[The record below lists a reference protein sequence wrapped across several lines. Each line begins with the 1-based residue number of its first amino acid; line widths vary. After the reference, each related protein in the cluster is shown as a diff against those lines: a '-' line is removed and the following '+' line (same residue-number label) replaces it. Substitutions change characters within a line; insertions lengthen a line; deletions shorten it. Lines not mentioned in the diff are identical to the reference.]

1 MTPAKLNKPVHV
13 LKFGGTS
20 VATPNL
26 IRDAAQRIGQRRAAG
41 CHVVCVVSA
50 MGDTTDELNTLA
62 QQLSSQPQRRELD
75 VLLSAG
81 EVQSMALLS
90 IALTELGVPAI
101 SFTGQQG
108 GIVTDDRHSEA
119 KILRIDPDR
128 VVEALHGDHVVVLAG
143 FQGIDQHEE
152 ITTLGRGGSDTTAVA
167 MAAALGAERC
177 EILTDVPGVFTAD
190 PRLVPSAVQI
200 EALSYDEM
208 LEMANLGA
216 RVLHGRSVE
225 IARRFNV
232 PLVVASATEDR
243 PGTRITGKGELM
255 EEVVVRAVT
264 DDRDVRKISILAV
277 PDQPGIAARVFN
289 VLGEF
294 DINIRL
300 IVQAQSHEGLNDIT
314 FIVPGSASL
323 EESDLQRMVQEVG
336 GESWLIDDDVAL
348 LNIVGEGISREPGI
362 AGKIFSV
369 LAEQEINIDLI
380 SSSNLVITC
389 VVREKDL
396 ARGARSLHQALIETD
411 TS

>member
-1 MTPAKLNKPVHV
+1 
-13 LKFGGTS
+13 
-20 VATPNL
+20 
-26 IRDAAQRIGQRRAAG
+26 
-41 CHVVCVVSA
+41 
-50 MGDTTDELNTLA
+50 
-62 QQLSSQPQRRELD
+62 
-75 VLLSAG
+75 
-81 EVQSMALLS
+81 
-90 IALTELGVPAI
+90 
-101 SFTGQQG
+101 
-108 GIVTDDRHSEA
+108 
-119 KILRIDPDR
+119 
-128 VVEALHGDHVVVLAG
+128 
-143 FQGIDQHEE
+143 
-152 ITTLGRGGSDTTAVA
+152 
-167 MAAALGAERC
+167 
-177 EILTDVPGVFTAD
+177 
-190 PRLVPSAVQI
+190 
-200 EALSYDEM
+200 
-208 LEMANLGA
+208 
-216 RVLHGRSVE
+216 
-225 IARRFNV
+225 
-232 PLVVASATEDR
+232 
-243 PGTRITGKGELM
+243 M

-336 GESWLIDDDVAL
+336 GDSWLIDDDVAL

>member
-1 MTPAKLNKPVHV
+1 MTPAMLKKPVHV

-26 IRDAAQRIGQRRAAG
+26 IRDAAKRIGQRRAAD

-50 MGDTTDELNTLA
+50 MGDTTNELNTLA
-62 QQLSSQPQRRELD
+62 RKLSSQPPRRELD

-101 SFTGQQG
+101 SFSGQQG

-128 VVEALHGDHVVVLAG
+128 VVEALHRDHVVVLAG

-167 MAAALGAERC
+167 MAAVLGAERC

-190 PRLVPSAVQI
+190 PRLVPSALQI

-225 IARRFNV
+225 LARRFNV

-243 PGTRITGKGELM
+243 PGTRIIGKGELM

-294 DINIRL
+294 DVNVRL
-300 IVQAQSHEGLNDIT
+300 IVQAQSHKGLNDIT
-314 FIVPGSASL
+314 FIVPGSTSL
-323 EESDLQRMVQEVG
+323 QESDLQRVVEEVG
-336 GESWLIDDDVAL
+336 GDSWLIDDDVAL
-348 LNIVGEGISREPGI
+348 LNVVGEGISREPGI
-362 AGKIFSV
+362 AAKIFSV

-389 VVREKDL
+389 VVPEKDL
-396 ARGARSLHQALIETD
+396 ARGVRSLHQALIETD
-411 TS
+411 AS

>member
-1 MTPAKLNKPVHV
+1 MTPEMLKKPVHV

-20 VATPNL
+20 VATPDL
-26 IRDAAQRIGQRRAAG
+26 IRDAARRIGQRRADD

-50 MGDTTDELNTLA
+50 MGDTTNDLTSLA
-62 QQLSSQPQRRELD
+62 KKLSTRPSRRELD

-90 IALTELGVPAI
+90 IALTELGIPAI

-119 KILRIDPDR
+119 RILRIDPDR
-128 VVEALHGDHVVVLAG
+128 VVEALHSDHVVVLAG
-143 FQGIDQHEE
+143 FQGIDQRDE
-152 ITTLGRGGSDTTAVA
+152 ITTLGRGGSDTSAVA

-177 EILTDVPGVFTAD
+177 EILTDVAGVFTAD
-190 PRLVPSAVQI
+190 PRLVPGALQI

-225 IARRFNV
+225 VARRFEV

-243 PGTRITGKGELM
+243 PGTRISGKEDSM

-277 PDQPGIAARVFN
+277 PDQPGIAARVFS
-289 VLGEF
+289 VVGEF
-294 DINIRL
+294 GINVRL

-314 FIVPGSASL
+314 FIIPGSKAL
-323 EESDLQRMVQEVG
+323 QESDLQKVVQEVG
-336 GESWLIDDDVAL
+336 GDSWLIDDDVAL

-389 VVREKDL
+389 VVPEKDL
-396 ARGARSLHQALIETD
+396 ARGAIALHEALIETD
-411 TS
+411 DS